1 MSVITLTGNQI
12 IEGDC
17 LQVLKKF
24 PDEHVD
30 LIVTSPPYADARKDT
45 YGGVKPEEYINW
57 FLPIAKELYRVL
69 KPHGSFIL
77 NIKEKCENGERSTY
91 VIELVLALRKQ
102 GWLWIEEYIWHK
114 KNAMCGKWPNRFR
127 DAWEHCYHFAKQKDF
142 RMFQD
147 SVKVPVAASTIERAN
162 RSNDGNDSI
171 RLNSKQSTGSHFGI
185 RRKNFLGVEM
195 VYPSNVLYLPTV
207 VTNKGHSA
215 PFPNG
220 LPAFF
225 VKLLSSQTDII
236 LDPFCGTGT
245 TCLAAKELGRQ
256 YIGIELNSVY
266 VKETKQALNGFTI
279 LDHFA
284 KPMEACVK

>member
-1 MSVITLTGNQI
+1 MIAITLATNQI

-17 LQVLKKF
+17 CQVLQTL
-24 PDEHVD
+24 PDNYVD
-30 LIVTSPPYADARKDT
+30 LIITSPPYADARKDT
-45 YGGVKPEEYINW
+45 YGGVKPEEYANW
-57 FLPIAKELYRVL
+57 FLPITKELYRVL

-127 DAWEHCYHFAKQKDF
+127 DAWEHCYHFAKQKTIL
-142 RMFQD
+142 MNQD
-147 SVKVPVAASTIERAN
+147 AVKIPVAKSTLERVN
-162 RSNDGNDSI
+162 CCGENDFKRMNCKD
-171 RLNSKQSTGSHFGI
+171 STGSHFGI
-185 RRKNFLGVEM
+185 NRSRLIGREM
-195 VYPSNVLYLPTV
+195 VYPDNVLYMAPECS
-207 VTNKGHSA
+207 NKGHSA
-215 PFPNG
+215 VYPIG
-220 LPAFF
+220 LPTWFI
-225 VKLLSSQTDII
+225 KLFSNKTDIV

-256 YIGIELNSVY
+256 YIGIELNPVY

-279 LDHFA
+279 LDHFTEA
-284 KPMEACVK
+284 MEVCVK